1 MIIEL
6 FIKTYAHVLWMT
18 GLFFCLTFLL
28 GCYWIIHRAGRQAE
42 VGPDLSSIAGE
53 DVVSTQL
60 DLARAYIETKNATAA
75 KTILK
80 AILAQGNTTQKKAA
94 RTLLDLV

>member
-6 FIKTYAHVLWMT
+6 FLKTYAHVLWMV
-18 GLFFCLTFLL
+18 GLFFCITFLS
-28 GCYWIIHRAGRQAE
+28 GCYWIIHRAGRQTGA
-42 VGPDLSSIAGE
+42 GPDLSAIAGE

-60 DLARAYIETKNATAA
+60 DLARAYIETKNAIAA
-75 KTILK
+75 KKILK
-80 AILAQGNTTQKKAA
+80 SILAQGNTTQKKAA